1 MSPMPSRTVFV
12 IVLAAAGIAL
22 LVLSR
27 GATTVNALGG
37 RMTGVANMPLFLVGL
52 ALLLVPG
59 LLMLAV
65 WARGRQ
71 ATA

>member
-1 MSPMPSRTVFV
+1 
-12 IVLAAAGIAL
+12 
-22 LVLSR
+22 
-27 GATTVNALGG
+27 
-37 RMTGVANMPLFLVGL
+37 MTGVAHMPLFLVGL

-59 LLMLAV
+59 LLMFAV